1 VLGRLKEGDELTFA
15 CVDEDGDSTRIRGI
29 VSDRAGNYVR
39 VTVLAP
45 YGHPN
50 VTLETGTDY
59 GPGITVCRDYTMD
72 VLGHVPYVTVAADD
86 YETVIHA
93 K

>member
-1 VLGRLKEGDELTFA
+1 VIGRLKEGDEITFT
-15 CVDEDGDSTRIRGI
+15 CVNDDGSTRIRGV

-39 VTVLAP
+39 VTVHAP
-45 YGHPN
+45 FDYPN

-59 GPGITVCRDYTMD
+59 RAGITVCRDYSME
-72 VLGHVPYVTVAADD
+72 VLGHVPYVTVAAGD

>member
-1 VLGRLKEGDELTFA
+1 VIGRLKEGDEVTFA
-15 CVDEDGDSTRIRGI
+15 CVNDDSSTRIRGV

-39 VTVLAP
+39 VTVLGP
-45 YGHPN
+45 YDHPN
-50 VTLETGTDY
+50 ITLETGTEY
-59 GPGITVCRDYTMD
+59 GTGITVCRDYTMD
-72 VLGHVPYVTVAADD
+72 VLGHVPYVTVAAGD

>member
-1 VLGRLKEGDELTFA
+1 MLGRLKEGDKLTFT
-15 CVDEDGDSTRIRGI
+15 CVDGDGGSSRIRGT
-29 VSDRAGNYVR
+29 VSDRAGNYIR
-39 VTVLAP
+39 VSVHTP
-45 YGHPN
+45 YDHPN

-59 GPGITVCRDYTMD
+59 GVGITVCRDYTMD
-72 VLGHVPYVTVAADD
+72 VLGHVPYLTVASDD